1 MNSKTILT
9 TFNVRALGS
18 NYSAVSIVGTGI
30 ARPYGEDIN
39 TVTTN
44 LSHDKRYLSSS
55 KILSDIDA
63 GSHRHHYQ
71 QG

>member
-18 NYSAVSIVGTGI
+18 NYSSVSTVGTEP
-30 ARPYGEDIN
+30 RPYSEDIN

-55 KILSDIDA
+55 KILSAIDA

>member
-18 NYSAVSIVGTGI
+18 NYSAVSTVGT
-30 ARPYGEDIN
+30 PYGEDIN

>member
-18 NYSAVSIVGTGI
+18 NYSAVSIVGTGP
-30 ARPYGEDIN
+30 RPYGEDIN

-63 GSHRHHYQ
+63 GCHCHHYQ

>member
-18 NYSAVSIVGTGI
+18 NYSAVSTIGTGP
-30 ARPYGEDIN
+30 RPYVEGIN

-55 KILSDIDA
+55 KILSDIDV
-63 GSHRHHYQ
+63 GSHCHHYQ